1 MRAIDLEGY
10 DLERLGIQ
18 VSIEGAYSQRRGI
31 EGAEHMVR
39 EYSYVDT
46 LEPFRLL
53 VNGHEISLPDNL
65 RAAIE
70 ENIISN
76 LFEQWNHKQKNN

>member
-1 MRAIDLEGY
+1 MKTIYLEGY
-10 DLERLGIQ
+10 DLERLGIE

-31 EGAEHMVR
+31 EGAEHMTR

-53 VNGHEISLPDNL
+53 VNGHEISLPDSL

-70 ENIISN
+70 ENILSN
-76 LFEQWNHKQKNN
+76 LFEQ

>member
-1 MRAIDLEGY
+1 MQAIDLEGY
-10 DLERLGIQ
+10 DLERLGIE
-18 VSIEGAYSQRRGI
+18 VSIQGVYAQRRGI

-39 EYSYVDT
+39 EYSYIDT

-53 VNGHEISLPDNL
+53 VNGQELSLPDGL

-70 ENIISN
+70 ENITSS
-76 LFEQWNHKQKNN
+76 LFEQ